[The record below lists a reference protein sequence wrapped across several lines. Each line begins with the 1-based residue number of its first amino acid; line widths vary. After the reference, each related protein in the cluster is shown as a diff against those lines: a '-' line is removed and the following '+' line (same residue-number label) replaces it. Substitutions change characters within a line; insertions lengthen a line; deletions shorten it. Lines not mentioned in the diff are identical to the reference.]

1 MQYNIILCN
10 KIQFSSIDYM
20 SMQQNKISN
29 KNTKQNNI
37 YLYNKMQH
45 SIYKKYNTLQYI
57 TIQKMQCNIM

>member
-10 KIQFSSIDYM
+10 KIQFSSIDYI
-20 SMQQNKISN
+20 SMQQNTISN

-45 SIYKKYNTLQYI
+45 SIYKKYNNLQYI
-57 TIQKMQCNIM
+57 TIQKM

>member
-10 KIQFSSIDYM
+10 KIQFSSIDYI
-20 SMQQNKISN
+20 SMQQNTISN

-37 YLYNKMQH
+37 YLYNKMLH

-57 TIQKMQCNIM
+57 TIKKCSAI

>member
-10 KIQFSSIDYM
+10 KIQFSSIDYI

-37 YLYNKMQH
+37 YLYNQMQH
-45 SIYKKYNTLQYI
+45 SIYKKYNTLQCI
-57 TIQKMQCNIM
+57 TIQKM